1 MKTTKGLLCIC
12 SLIFSL
18 VMAIATT
25 SVVAEELTAQM
36 CKEKAIAAS
45 KLIEKEG
52 EAAYSK
58 LRDPNGEFRFG
69 DGEGYVWVQT
79 TDNVMLMHPIAP
91 DLDGTDISGNR
102 DLKGMYF
109 CVAFC
114 EICEEN
120 GSGWVPYTWSKV
132 GEESESPK
140 VSYLVRVSHGG
151 KEYIVGSGLYDVTA
165 EEIKAKFPNDAV
177 YEE

>member
-1 MKTTKGLLCIC
+1 MKSTKGLLCIC

-18 VMAIATT
+18 VIAIATT
-25 SVVAEELTAQM
+25 SVVAEELTAQL

-58 LRDPNGEFRFG
+58 LKDPNGEFRFG
-69 DGEGYVWVQT
+69 DGKGYVWVQT
-79 TDNVMLMHPIAP
+79 PDNMMLMHPIKP
-91 DLDGTDISGNR
+91 SLDGTDLSEYK
-102 DLKGMYF
+102 DLKGMYLF
-109 CVAFC
+109 TACC

-120 GSGWVPYTWSKV
+120 GAGWVPYSWTKH

-140 VSYLVRVSHGG
+140 VSYVVQVSHGG
-151 KEYIVGSGLYDVTA
+151 KDYIIGSGLYDVTA
-165 EEIKAKFPNDAV
+165 ADIKAKFPGDPV